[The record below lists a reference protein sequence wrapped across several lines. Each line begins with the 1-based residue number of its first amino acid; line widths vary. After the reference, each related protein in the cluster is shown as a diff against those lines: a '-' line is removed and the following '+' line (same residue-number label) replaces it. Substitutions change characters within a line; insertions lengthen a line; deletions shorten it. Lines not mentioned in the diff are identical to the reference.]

1 MAENDATTK
10 LAELGRRAVRTH
22 EVADAAGRRIADE
35 ANASLESWNGFVQAL
50 AAAGPMEQAQWL
62 RDAAQRSILFWDAL
76 RQRGDQWLDYVAE
89 GQPPVLI
96 FDYDIVLDGRT
107 LDRPVNYAL
116 AKIVPPAGVTVDDT
130 RRPYVIVDPRAGH
143 GSGIGG
149 FKDDSQVGVALRA
162 GHPVYFVLFFMEPVP
177 GQTLQDVGLAEGR
190 FIRMVASL
198 HPKSRKPVIVGNCQ
212 GGWAVMA
219 LAAADPEITGAVV
232 INGAPLAYWAGADGK
247 NPMRYTGGLTG
258 GSWPAQLMGDLG
270 AGRFDGANLV
280 LNFESMNPANTWW
293 RKYADL
299 FYGVDH
305 EVPRFLGFEKWWGGF
320 TLMNVEEMRSIVDN
334 LFVGNK
340 LARGQ
345 VQLDGG
351 GGAIDLRRIKAP
363 IVVFCSEGDDITPP
377 QQALAWIADVY
388 RDEREIKANGQ
399 TIVYL
404 VHHDVGHLGI
414 FVSGSVAR
422 KEHTEIVTTMQ
433 QIEMLPPG
441 LYEMTLAETG
451 KDAETGRPTYRV
463 ELHERRVDD
472 IRQKDQGA
480 EDGNV
485 FEAVRAISDINAQ
498 AYDLFVSPF
507 VRATATEPRAQ
518 AMRMLN
524 PMRAQRWSLSSKNP
538 FLAPIGQVA
547 DSVREQR
554 DALPDDHPMRVAE
567 RAWIG
572 HVAHLWDVYRTARDG
587 AAEVAFHGLYGA
599 LAAWGVGARRE
610 QGIVGDSEDRQI
622 AATMAQMDSGDE
634 IDALI
639 RMLLLLLGAQHSV
652 SRQALSRVQTQVAG
666 DPALASLSE
675 TELAARVKT
684 QSILVAY
691 EPARA
696 LATLPSLLPSADTR
710 SAALARLERYLAP
723 PADRLPALT
732 QMLQDIRKAL
742 GVTNEEVRPGIAAA

>member
-1 MAENDATTK
+1 MTEIDATAK

-22 EVADAAGRRIADE
+22 EVADAAGRRVAGETTSALD
-35 ANASLESWNGFVQAL
+35 SWNEFVTTL
-50 AAAGPMEQAQWL
+50 AGAGPMAQAEWL
-62 RDAAQRSILFWDAL
+62 RDAAQRSVLFWDAL
-76 RQRGDQWLDYVAE
+76 RQRGDQWLDYVAA

-96 FDYDIVLDGRT
+96 FDYEIVVDGRT
-107 LDRPVNYAL
+107 LNRPVNYAL
-116 AKIVPPAGVTVDDT
+116 AHIKPAAGIPADPKK
-130 RRPYVIVDPRAGH
+130 RPYVIVDPRAGH

-162 GHPVYFVLFFMEPVP
+162 GHPVYFVLFFTEPVP

-190 FIRMVASL
+190 FIRQVAQM
-198 HPKSRKPVIVGNCQ
+198 HPDARKPVIVGNCQ

-363 IVVFCSEGDDITPP
+363 IIVFCSEGDDITPP

-404 VHHDVGHLGI
+404 VHGDVGHLGI

-422 KEHTEIVTTMQ
+422 KEHTEIVTTLQ

-441 LYEMTLAETG
+441 LYEMTLADTG
-451 KDAETGRPTYRV
+451 NDAETGRPTYRV

-472 IRQKDQGA
+472 IRQDNQGG
-480 EDGNV
+480 EDGSL
-485 FEAVRAISDINAQ
+485 FEAVHAISDLNAQ

-507 VRATATEPRAQ
+507 VRATASEPRAA
-518 AMRMLN
+518 AMRMMN

-538 FLAPIGQVA
+538 LLAPVGEMAAQVRGQRA
-547 DSVREQR
+547 P
-554 DALPDDHPMRVAE
+554 LPDDHPMRAAE
-567 RAWIG
+567 RAWIS

-599 LAAWGVGARRE
+599 LAAWGVGARRDPSVADE
-610 QGIVGDSEDRQI
+610 SED
-622 AATMAQMDSGDE
+622 ANLTATLAQMDKGDAV
-634 IDALI
+634 DALI
-639 RMLLLLLGAQHSV
+639 RMLLLLLGAQQSV
-652 SRQALSRVQTQVAG
+652 SRQALGRIQAQVAG
-666 DPALASLSE
+666 DPALAALSE
-675 TELAARVKT
+675 VDLAGRVKT

-696 LATLPSLLPSADTR
+696 LSTLPSLLPTMDSRVSALT
-710 SAALARLERYLAP
+710 RLERYLAP

-732 QMLQDIRKAL
+732 AMLRDIRGAL
-742 GVTNEEVRPGIAAA
+742 GLPAAAAA

>member
-1 MAENDATTK
+1 MTDSQNDATAR
-10 LAELGRRAVRTH
+10 LNELGRRAVRTG
-22 EVADAAGRRIADE
+22 EVAEAAMRRVANEAEGAFASWYDFASAV
-35 ANASLESWNGFVQAL
+35 ANASPAERSAW
-50 AAAGPMEQAQWL
+50 MH
-62 RDAAQRSILFWDAL
+62 DAAQRAVLFWDAL
-76 RQRGDQWLDYVAE
+76 RQRGDQWLDYVAA

-96 FDYDIVLDGRT
+96 FDYEIVLDGRT

-116 AKIVPPAGVTVDDT
+116 AHIKPPAGVTVDPR

-162 GHPVYFVLFFMEPVP
+162 GHPVYFVLFFAEPMP
-177 GQTLQDVGLAEGR
+177 GQTLQDVGLAEAR
-190 FIRMVASL
+190 FIRLVAQR
-198 HPKSRKPVIVGNCQ
+198 HPHARKPVIVGNCQ

-247 NPMRYTGGLTG
+247 NPMRYIGGLTG
-258 GSWPAQLMGDLG
+258 GSWPAQLAGDLG

-280 LNFESMNPANTWW
+280 LNFERMNPGNTWW
-293 RKYADL
+293 KKYADL

-351 GGAIDLRRIKAP
+351 NGAIDLRRIKAP

-388 RDEREIKANGQ
+388 RDEKEIKANGQ

-404 VHHDVGHLGI
+404 VHHEVGHLGI

-422 KEHTEIVTTMQ
+422 KEHTEIVTTLQ

-451 KDAETGRPTYRV
+451 RDAETGRPTYRV

-472 IRQKDQGA
+472 IRQEDQGRKDA
-480 EDGNV
+480 AL
-485 FEAVRAISDINAQ
+485 FEAVRAISDLNAQ
-498 AYDLFVSPF
+498 AYDLFVSPLAKAGSSE
-507 VRATATEPRAQ
+507 ATAST
-518 AMRMLN
+518 MRMLN
-524 PMRAQRWSLSSKNP
+524 PMRLQRWALSSRTP
-538 FLAPIGQVA
+538 GMASLGEAATQMRQSRAP
-547 DSVREQR
+547 
-554 DALPDDHPMRVAE
+554 LPDEHPMRVAE

-572 HVAHLWDVYRTARDG
+572 HVAQLWDVYRMTRDG
-587 AAEVAFHGLYGA
+587 MTEVAFHGLYGA
-599 LAAWGVGARRE
+599 LAAWGVGAPRPQR
-610 QGIVGDSEDRQI
+610 GVGDIDGAHI
-622 AATMAQMDSGDE
+622 AAAMAQMEIGDAT
-634 IDALI
+634 DALI
-639 RMLLLLLGAQHSV
+639 RMLLLLLGAQASV
-652 SRQALSRVQTQVAG
+652 SRQALGRVQAQVAE
-666 DPALASLSE
+666 DPALAGLSE
-675 TELAARVKT
+675 AELAARVKR
-684 QSILVAY
+684 QSVLVAY

-696 LATLPSLLPSADTR
+696 LATLPSLLPGAEARTV
-710 SAALARLERYLAP
+710 ALARLEAYVAP
-723 PADRLPALT
+723 PADRLPSLNA
-732 QMLQDIRKAL
+732 MLDDIRRAL
-742 GVTNEEVRPGIAAA
+742 GVAQAANAA

>member
-1 MAENDATTK
+1 MTETDATAK

-22 EVADAAGRRIADE
+22 EVADAAGRRV
-35 ANASLESWNGFVQAL
+35 ANETSAAVDSWNEFVSTL
-50 AAAGPMEQAQWL
+50 AGAGPMAQAEWM
-62 RDAAQRSILFWDAL
+62 RDAVQRSVLFWDAL

-96 FDYDIVLDGRT
+96 FDYEIVLDGRT

-116 AKIVPPAGVTVDDT
+116 AKITPPPGVTVDPK

-190 FIRMVASL
+190 FIRMVAHL
-198 HPKSRKPVIVGNCQ
+198 HPDARKPVIVGNCQ

-270 AGRFDGANLV
+270 AGKFDGANLV

-299 FYGVDH
+299 FYGIDH

-363 IVVFCSEGDDITPP
+363 IIVFCSEGDDITPP

-404 VHHDVGHLGI
+404 VHSDVGHLGI

-422 KEHTEIVTTMQ
+422 KEHTEIVTTLQ

-441 LYEMTLAETG
+441 LYEMTLAETS
-451 KDAETGRPTYRV
+451 KDETGKPVYRV
-463 ELHERRVDD
+463 ELHERRVED
-472 IRQKDQGA
+472 IRQDNQGG
-480 EDGNV
+480 EDGSL
-485 FEAVRAISDINAQ
+485 FEAVRAVSDLNAQ
-498 AYDLFVSPF
+498 AYDLFVAPV
-507 VRATATEPRAQ
+507 VRGTASEPRAQ
-518 AMRMLN
+518 MTRMMN

-538 FLAPIGQVA
+538 LLAPVGELAEQ
-547 DSVREQR
+547 VREQR
-554 DALPDDHPMRVAE
+554 HALPDEHPMRAAE
-567 RAWIG
+567 RAWIT

-599 LAAWGVGARRE
+599 LAAWGVGAQRD
-610 QGIVGDSEDRQI
+610 QSIVGDSEDAHI
-622 AATMAQMDSGDE
+622 TATLAQMEKGDA

-652 SRQALSRVQTQVAG
+652 SRQALGRIQTQVAG

-675 TELAARVKT
+675 ADLAARVKT

-691 EPARA
+691 EPQRA
-696 LATLPSLLPSADTR
+696 LTTLPLLLTTTESR
-710 SAALARLERYLAP
+710 NAALLRLDRYLAP
-723 PADRLPALT
+723 PADRLPPLNA
-732 QMLQDIRKAL
+732 MLNDIRNAL
-742 GVTNEEVRPGIAAA
+742 GVPTAANAA